1 VSLAVDRL
9 EFAYGTQP
17 VLEGISAQAAHGR
30 LTALIGPNASGKSTL
45 LRCMVG
51 SLRPRAGAVLL
62 DGEPAH
68 RIAPRRLAGRV
79 AYVPQRS
86 IVSAAFT
93 VRQVVE
99 LGRYALPPSRTRV
112 EEALERMDLLD
123 VAARPFPELSVGQQQ
138 RVTLARALAQV
149 APDGH
154 LLLDEPTS
162 AMDLRHVRESLR
174 LLRQLAGAGATVVMA
189 VHDLAVAATVAD
201 EAWLLAG
208 GRLVASGDVGS
219 VMELERLGEVF
230 GVSFEWVRRTEGRRI
245 LHTDI

>member
-1 VSLAVDRL
+1 MSLTVDHL
-9 EFAYGTQP
+9 EFAYGHLT
-17 VLEGISAQAAHGR
+17 VLEDIHAQAAPGR
-30 LTALIGPNASGKSTL
+30 MTALIGPNAAGKSTL

-51 SLRPRAGAVLL
+51 SLRPRSGSVLL

-68 RIAPRRLAGRV
+68 RMAPRRLATRV

-99 LGRYALPPSRTRV
+99 LGRYALAPNRTRV
-112 EEALERMDLLD
+112 EEALGRMDLLE
-123 VAARPFPELSVGQQQ
+123 VAERPFPELSVGQQQ

-149 APDGH
+149 APEGH

-174 LLRQLAGAGATVVMA
+174 LLRELADGGATVLMA

-201 EAWLLAG
+201 EAWLLSQ
-208 GRLVASGDVGS
+208 GRLVATGDVES

-230 GVSFEWVRRTEGRRI
+230 GVSFGWVGRRRGRPT
-245 LHTDI
+245 LVWE